1 MSANQFSA
9 GVQRQAS
16 SSTRPSVDDRRH
28 GADRAWDDPPSRDKK
43 SHENASM
50 APPFVIGLVMAIVMF
65 TVGVAQAVAQ
75 TIPEAASPTMTTQ
88 EAPLARPQLVQ
99 LSSVKGPGLL
109 LKSEQPG
116 LYVTA
121 PALATDVKVDITAA
135 IARTVVT
142 QRFMNPS
149 TGWVEGI
156 YAYPLPDGGA
166 VDTLKMIIGDRVIE
180 GVIKERVEARE
191 IYEQAK
197 AEGRKAALME
207 QERPNLFTN
216 SVANIGPGESVVI
229 QIEYQEPVLR
239 RDHISSLRIPLVV
252 APRYSPPGD
261 IHLVGLGQSAEPV
274 LVETTGVPD
283 ADAITPPVRHPSL
296 GKHNPVTLTVKL
308 DAGFPLGDVTSAHH
322 KITMTRSGNETVML
336 TLGDGEVPADRDFEL
351 TWAAQA
357 GAEPTASLFHERVNG
372 RDYLMAIVAPPAIGS
387 GAGTTPRQPREVI
400 FVIDNSGSM
409 SGASMKQAKQSLD
422 LALSR
427 LEPADRFNVIRFDDT
442 IETVFQWP
450 VDATPG
456 NVARAQSFVRALN
469 ADGGTEMLPAL
480 RAALTDA
487 DPDDRSR
494 LRQVIFLTDGA
505 IGNEGQMF
513 REIKANKG
521 RSRIFTVGI
530 GSAPNSFF
538 MTRAAMVGRGSF
550 THIGSEDQV
559 SERMAALFRM
569 LELPVMTG
577 LEAAWS
583 DGIDTE
589 TWPNPIPDLYAGEPV
604 SVIAQADG
612 MEGTLTL
619 TGMAAGQPWRKVID
633 LATAVQGK
641 GVARLWAR
649 RKITELEGR
658 RYGSANVALFDKSI
672 LKVAL
677 THSLVTRLTSLVA
690 IDKSPE
696 RPAGERLTRSDVP
709 LDLPAGWNF
718 EKIFGPAPDTREA
731 LRATPDLI
739 KAQYAQLLKVSRTN
753 PASAAAKQTPKGVV
767 LPEGATLADRQ
778 IMLGLLVILF
788 ALSLTT
794 VMVFFRHL
802 AGSVGQEGHPA

>member
-1 MSANQFSA
+1 MSANQYSA
-9 GVQRQAS
+9 SVQRKTS
-16 SSTRPSVDDRRH
+16 SSVRSPLYDNRTDTEL
-28 GADRAWDDPPSRDKK
+28 AWDEPSSRDR
-43 SHENASM
+43 SPPDQSSL
-50 APPFVIGLVMAIVMF
+50 APPFVIGLIMAIVMF
-65 TVGVAQAVAQ
+65 TVGVAQAVAD
-75 TIPEAASPTMTTQ
+75 TSPGIS
-88 EAPLARPQLVQ
+88 LARPQLVQ
-99 LSSVKGPGLL
+99 LSSITAPGLL

-116 LYVTA
+116 FYVTA
-121 PALATDVKVDITAA
+121 PTLATDIKVDITAA

-149 TGWVEGI
+149 SGWVEGV
-156 YAYPLPDGGA
+156 YVYPLPDGGA

-180 GVIKERVEARE
+180 GVIKERVEARK

-207 QERPNLFTN
+207 QARPNLFTN
-216 SVANIGPGESVVI
+216 SVASIGPGESVIV

-239 RDHISSLRIPLVV
+239 REHISSLRIPLVV
-252 APRYSPPGD
+252 APRYTSPGD
-261 IHLVGLGQSAEPV
+261 IHLAGQHRSAPPV
-274 LVETTGVPD
+274 LIETGKGGD
-283 ADAITPPVRHPSL
+283 ADRISPPVRHPSE
-296 GKHNPVTLTVKL
+296 GKHNPVTLSVKL

-322 KITMTRSGNETVML
+322 KITMTRSGDETVML

-372 RDYLMAIVAPPAIGS
+372 RDYLMAIVAPPAVVSGS
-387 GAGTTPRQPREVI
+387 GAISDQPREVI

-409 SGASMKQAKQSLD
+409 SGASMDQAKHSLD

-427 LEPADRFNVIRFDDT
+427 LGAKDRFNVIRFDDT
-442 IETVFQWP
+442 TESVFQWP
-450 VDATPG
+450 VVATAD
-456 NVARAQSFVRALN
+456 NVDRARRFIRSLS

-480 RAALTDA
+480 RAALADA
-487 DPDDRSR
+487 HPDDTTR

-505 IGNEGQMF
+505 IGNEDQMF
-513 REIKANKG
+513 REIKKNKG

-538 MTRAAMVGRGSF
+538 MTRAAMIGRGSF
-550 THIGSEDQV
+550 THIGSEEQV
-559 SERMAALFRM
+559 SERMAALFKM
-569 LELPVMTG
+569 LETPVMTG

-589 TWPNPIPDLYAGEPV
+589 TWPNPLPDLYAGEPV

-612 MEGTLTL
+612 IEGTLTL
-619 TGMAAGQPWRKVID
+619 SGTAGGRVWRKTID
-633 LATAVQGK
+633 LATALPGK

-658 RYGSANVALFDKSI
+658 RYGSANVDLFDKTI

-677 THSLVTRLTSLVA
+677 THNLVTRLTSLVA
-690 IDKSPE
+690 VDTTPE
-696 RPAGERLTRSDVP
+696 RPAGVHLTRADIP

-718 EKIFGPAPDTREA
+718 EKIFGPDPDTREA
-731 LRATPDLI
+731 MKATPGLI
-739 KAQYAQLLKVSRTN
+739 RAQYAQLLKVSRTD
-753 PASAAAKQTPKGVV
+753 PATAAARQSPKGVV
-767 LPEGATLADRQ
+767 LPEGATLADRK
-778 IMLGLLVILF
+778 IILGLLSILF
-788 ALSLTT
+788 ALSLLT

-802 AGSVGQEGHPA
+802 ATGVHRDAHPA